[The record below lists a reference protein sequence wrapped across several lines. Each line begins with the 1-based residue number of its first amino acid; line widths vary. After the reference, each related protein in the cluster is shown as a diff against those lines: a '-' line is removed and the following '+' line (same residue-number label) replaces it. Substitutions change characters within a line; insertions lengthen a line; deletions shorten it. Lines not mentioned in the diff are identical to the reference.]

1 MRVAKVI
8 GKVTLNKHV
17 PEIKPGSYLLVRT
30 CNRGTLAGKNDGND
44 ETLVLYDPLAARED
58 DLVGLVEG
66 REAAAPFHPQ
76 KVPFDSYNACI
87 LDTINFT
94 PVLEEVPD
102 AQ

>member
-8 GKVTLNKHV
+8 GKVTLNKQI

-30 CNRGTLAGKNDGND
+30 CNRGTLAGKNEGND
-44 ETLVLYDPLAARED
+44 ETLVLYDDLGAREG

-66 REAAAPFHPQ
+66 MEATMPFRPE

-87 LDTINFT
+87 LDTINFQ
-94 PVLEEVPD
+94 PILETD
-102 AQ
+102 S

>member
-44 ETLVLYDPLAARED
+44 ETLVLYDQLGAREG

-66 REAAAPFHPQ
+66 LEAAMPFRPE

-87 LDTINFT
+87 LDTINFQ
-94 PVLEEVPD
+94 PILETD
-102 AQ
+102 S